1 MRYLPRIR
9 THGLLAG
16 LSVISSAALMLLA
29 YSSAAR
35 AQSRTDVETPVEV
48 QSVELKDVEGGSDL
62 LVQVK
67 ESIEW
72 TADFEPDG
80 SLVLLLARSVPGP
93 QALDLNPSTGLVAN
107 VTVGFSVPDGVP
119 TTRILVR
126 GRQAFSHQIVRR
138 QGGLSVELR
147 ASEEPIRAL
156 PSTTAREIS
165 RDKPQPQSEPES
177 QQPALESQQPA
188 PNGAGLR
195 DELLRERA
203 RAVRLERDLSSIRA
217 QLESSSRVHEQL
229 QAQLDDTGRESEV
242 YRQRVSALHAD
253 RLQLIED
260 LRVAREL
267 LARSPSGGVAA
278 DAGGEGLVALEQE
291 RDEARAEV
299 ENLRR
304 QLAESRNEVSEARAE
319 AKRYADDLERS
330 RTGESRLAQELDETR
345 SQPVSD
351 SESETVDRLRA
362 QLEQSRKSEADLRG
376 WLARAPRIL
385 GVSSMVVS
393 QRADPCLSFRP
404 EPTQSSPVLECL
416 VPGTVVEVLSVRADW
431 LRVRLP
437 DRREGWVGQSFLDSL
452 GEGELSRTA
461 AAWREASEELERLR
475 HRVAELDGS
484 SQETLRLKAEL
495 DGSERAVTEAQATI
509 AALQQA
515 NARLSVERRQQSEAL
530 SDREALQAEVEQGR
544 ARIAD
549 LEATVAT
556 GASSEEELRA
566 TLAAAEDRV
575 AELESSSSEQVTL
588 LQAEVE
594 QGRARIAEL
603 EATVATGAS
612 SEEELRATLAAAE
625 DRVAELEGSSS
636 QQMSA
641 LQAEVEQSRA
651 RIADLEATVATGAS
665 SEEELRVSLA
675 AAEEQL
681 AALRG
686 SVGAVDGL
694 RNQASEQAS
703 MIAEMRERIEGLRVE
718 LAAAQ
723 NALAASRTA
732 LQESERA
739 VRDRLLQLREI
750 AGAESV
756 FVTSAATPCL
766 KLRSGPGISS
776 APFDC
781 LDPGTRLSLLDIEG
795 EWMEVAG
802 IRDERGWVASADVE
816 PESRSQLRQAASELE
831 SAQERIAELEA
842 EASTAADE
850 AAAEIA
856 GLRSELDAALEAG
869 STVEARVAVLDE
881 MRAELEVERE
891 RSSVLLTERDTLTRD
906 LEAARVQI
914 DELAEAEGE
923 AAETAAGEIETLR
936 AALEAAT
943 ETGSAAEEA
952 SATLGRARTELEEE
966 RRKLAVA
973 RSAQDELTSALESA
987 RRRIS
992 ELEISE
998 RNASTAFSEEIAR
1011 LRADLEEARQAES
1024 LAEAKA
1030 ADLEVARD
1038 ELAVGLEKVQ
1048 ADLAAAADERQR
1060 LVGKL
1065 EEAEV
1070 DQVPNRLAEAERA
1083 RQQLQD
1089 ELDAA
1094 RAREQDLVRRLA
1106 QVEDERSLLNQE
1118 REELNSRLADETK
1131 LESELEDAR
1140 QRVAALEL
1148 EAQEISS
1155 LRTEVEEAHNAR
1167 AVAEASVEQL
1177 RREVNQLLAQQELLA
1192 EAVASEDLE
1201 NEARRAQ
1208 VRVAELEAA
1217 LDASREELVVQAT
1230 AHGEQLAAAESRLAT
1245 ALAERDSSRQEIAAL
1260 ELPQADASPGSPTK
1274 LPTVREPGSGA
1285 AAQPLVQVE
1294 PAVADESQPFR
1305 PQVRSAD
1312 LVALV
1317 TSWAQAWSNQDVD
1330 EYLASYSDRFQPAS
1344 GLSRSRW
1351 QEQRRQRLTAPSFI
1365 EVEISSL
1372 DVSIDGPERGSV
1384 TFDQSYRS
1392 DTFQDV
1398 VRKSLEL
1405 VLEDGEWRILSE
1417 VAE

>member
-575 AELESSSSEQVTL
+575 AELE
-588 LQAEVE
+588 
-594 QGRARIAEL
+594 
-603 EATVATGAS
+603 
-612 SEEELRATLAAAE
+612 
-625 DRVAELEGSSS
+625 GSSS

-943 ETGSAAEEA
+943 EAGSAAEEA

-1230 AHGEQLAAAESRLAT
+1230 AHGEQLAAAESRVAT